1 MPKTE
6 NHGTERSVV
15 SYLSGFLH
23 IPECS
28 AIMEKSR
35 KKAVPVTN
43 ADQHYQKMT
52 ETPVPKL
59 ILNLGIPTTISMLI
73 TNIYNMA
80 DTYFVGTL
88 GESAQAATGV
98 LFTVQAIMQGIAF
111 MFGHGGGTFVSRALA
126 DRNTKEATKYISS
139 AFFMGGLIGLLIT
152 VLGLTFLEPL
162 VRFLGSTE
170 TIVPHAKA
178 YGRWI
183 LLAAPFIICSF
194 ILNNGLRYE
203 GKAFYAMFGLTT
215 GGILNI
221 LGDYILVIKCG
232 LGVYGA
238 GLATAASQVISFSIL
253 LFMYLKMAQS
263 TIRLKAVSFDVRM
276 YLRICRVGF
285 PSLIRQGLTSVTN
298 GLLNNVTKPFGD
310 AAMAA
315 MSVVSRYANFL
326 MCVGLGMGQGFQ
338 PVASFNYQAKKYD
351 RVKKGLLFT
360 TAFGLVFIG
369 AMSAI
374 SIIFAEPIIAVFQK
388 HPDVIAIGSKALR
401 FTAVGMMFMPFSVP
415 VNMLYQSIQQ
425 PTISS
430 VLSLIRSGLVTIPI
444 LLFAVPFL
452 GLLGI
457 QMAQPTADMIAGL
470 ISIPFIIRFVRK
482 TE

>member
-1 MPKTE
+1 
-6 NHGTERSVV
+6 
-15 SYLSGFLH
+15 
-23 IPECS
+23 
-28 AIMEKSR
+28 
-35 KKAVPVTN
+35 
-43 ADQHYQKMT
+43 MT

-111 MFGHGGGTFVSRALA
+111 MFGHGGGTFIARALA
-126 DRNTKEATKYISS
+126 DKNTKEATKYISS
-139 AFFMGGLIGLLIT
+139 AFFVGGLIGLIIT
-152 VLGLTFLEPL
+152 VLGLTFLDPL

-170 TIVPHAKA
+170 TIVPHAKD
-178 YGRWI
+178 YGMWI

-203 GKAFYAMFGLTT
+203 GKAFYAMFGLTA
-215 GGILNI
+215 GGLLNI
-221 LGDYILVIKCG
+221 FGDYFLVMKCG

-238 GLATAASQVISFSIL
+238 GLATAASQVVSFSIL

-263 TIRLKAVSFDVRM
+263 SISLKAVSREFKL
-276 YLRICRVGF
+276 YLTICRVGL

-298 GLLNNVTKPFGD
+298 GLLNNLTKPFGD
-310 AAMAA
+310 AAIAA
-315 MSVVSRYANFL
+315 MSVVSRYSNFL

-338 PVASFNYQAKKYD
+338 PVASFNYQAKKID

-369 AMSAI
+369 AMSTI
-374 SIIFAEPIIAVFQK
+374 SIIFAEPIISIFQK
-388 HPDVIAIGSKALR
+388 HPDVIAIGSTALR
-401 FTAVGMMFMPFSVP
+401 FTAFGMLFMPFSVP

-430 VLSLIRSGLVTIPI
+430 VLSLIRSGMVTIPI
-444 LLFAVPFL
+444 LLFGVPLL

-457 QMAQPTADMIAGL
+457 QIAQPTADMIAGL
-470 ISIPFIIRFVRK
+470 ISIPFIIRFVK
-482 TE
+482 KSK

>member
-1 MPKTE
+1 
-6 NHGTERSVV
+6 
-15 SYLSGFLH
+15 
-23 IPECS
+23 
-28 AIMEKSR
+28 
-35 KKAVPVTN
+35 
-43 ADQHYQKMT
+43 MT
-52 ETPVPKL
+52 ETPVAKL

-111 MFGHGGGTFVSRALA
+111 MFGHGGGTFISRALA
-126 DRNTKEATKYISS
+126 DKNTKEATKYISS
-139 AFFMGGLIGLLIT
+139 AFFMGGLIGVMIT
-152 VLGLTFLEPL
+152 ILGLTFLDPL

-170 TIVPHAKA
+170 TIVPHAKD
-178 YGRWI
+178 YGTWI

-203 GKAFYAMFGLTT
+203 GKAFYAMYGLTA
-215 GGILNI
+215 GGLLNI
-221 LGDYILVIKCG
+221 LGDYILVMKCG

-238 GLATAASQVISFSIL
+238 GLATAASQVVSFAIL
-253 LFMYLKMAQS
+253 LYMYLKMAQS
-263 TIRLKAVSFDVRM
+263 SIQIKAVSKDFRL
-276 YLRICRVGF
+276 YLKIARVGM

-310 AAMAA
+310 AAIAA
-315 MSVVSRYANFL
+315 MSVVSRYSNFL

-338 PVASFNYQAKKYD
+338 PVASFNYQARKYD

-369 AMSAI
+369 AMSTI
-374 SIIFAEPIIAVFQK
+374 SIIFAEPIITIFQK
-388 HPDVIAIGSKALR
+388 HPDVIAIGAKALR
-401 FTAVGMMFMPFSVP
+401 FTAIGMMFMPFSVP

-430 VLSLIRSGLVTIPI
+430 VLSLIRSGMVTIP
-444 LLFAVPFL
+444 LLLLAVPIL

-457 QMAQPTADMIAGL
+457 QLAQPIADIVAGL
-470 ISIPFIIRFVRK
+470 ISIPFIIRFLRK

>member
-1 MPKTE
+1 M
-6 NHGTERSVV
+6 
-15 SYLSGFLH
+15 
-23 IPECS
+23 
-28 AIMEKSR
+28 
-35 KKAVPVTN
+35 TN
-43 ADQHYQKMT
+43 AEKHYAKMT
-52 ETPVPKL
+52 ETPVAKL
-59 ILNLGIPTTISMLI
+59 ILNLGIPTTISMLV

-111 MFGHGGGTFVSRALA
+111 MLGHGGGTFISRALA
-126 DRNTKEATKYISS
+126 DKNTKEATKFISS
-139 AFFMGGLIGLLIT
+139 AFFTGGLIGLLIT
-152 VLGLTFLEPL
+152 GLGLAFLDPL

-170 TIVPHAKA
+170 TIVPHAKD
-178 YGRWI
+178 YGMWI

-203 GKAFYAMFGLTT
+203 GKAFYAMFGLTA
-215 GGILNI
+215 GGLLNI
-221 LGDYILVIKCG
+221 LGDYILVMKCG

-238 GLATAASQVISFSIL
+238 GLATAASQVVSFTIL
-253 LFMYLKMAQS
+253 LYMYLKMAQS
-263 TIRLKAVSFDVRM
+263 SIQIKAVSKDYRL
-276 YLRICRVGF
+276 YLTIARVGL

-310 AAMAA
+310 AAIAA
-315 MSVVSRYANFL
+315 MSVVSRYSNFL

-338 PVASFNYQAKKYD
+338 PVASFNYQAKKYR

-369 AMSAI
+369 AMSTV
-374 SIIFAEPIIAVFQK
+374 SILFAEPIITIFQK
-388 HPDVIAIGSKALR
+388 HPEVISIGAKALR
-401 FTAVGMMFMPFSVP
+401 FTAIGMMFMSFSVP

-425 PTISS
+425 PAISS
-430 VLSLIRSGLVTIPI
+430 LLSLIRSGMVTIPL
-444 LLFAVPFL
+444 LLFGVPVL

-457 QMAQPTADMIAGL
+457 QLAQPIADILAGL
-470 ISIPFIIRFVRK
+470 ISIPFIIRFLRK
-482 TE
+482 PE

>member
-1 MPKTE
+1 M
-6 NHGTERSVV
+6 S
-15 SYLSGFLH
+15 
-23 IPECS
+23 
-28 AIMEKSR
+28 
-35 KKAVPVTN
+35 N
-43 ADQHYQKMT
+43 ADQHYRKMT
-52 ETPVPKL
+52 ETPVAKL

-98 LFTVQAIMQGIAF
+98 LFTIQAIMQGIAF
-111 MFGHGGGTFVSRALA
+111 MFGHGGGTFIARALA
-126 DRNTKEATKYISS
+126 DKNTKEATKYISS
-139 AFFMGGLIGLLIT
+139 AFFVGGIIGLIIT
-152 VLGLTFLEPL
+152 VLGLTFLDPL

-170 TIVPHAKA
+170 TIVPHAKD
-178 YGRWI
+178 YGMWI

-203 GKAFYAMFGLTT
+203 GKALYAMYGLTA

-221 LGDYILVIKCG
+221 FGDYLLVMKLG

-238 GLATAASQVISFSIL
+238 GLATAASQVISFGIL

-263 TIRLKAVSFDVRM
+263 TISVKSVSKDFKL
-276 YLRICRVGF
+276 YLSICRVGF

-310 AAMAA
+310 AAIAA
-315 MSVVSRYANFL
+315 MSVVSRYSNFL

-338 PVASFNYQAKKYD
+338 PVASFNYQAKRVD

-360 TAFGLVFIG
+360 TVFGLVFIG
-369 AMSAI
+369 AMSTI
-374 SIIFAEPIIAVFQK
+374 SIIFAEPIIGIFQK
-388 HPDVIAIGSKALR
+388 HPEVIAIGAKALR
-401 FTAVGMMFMPFSVP
+401 FTAFGMMFMPFSVP

-430 VLSLIRSGLVTIPI
+430 VLSMIRSGAVTIPM
-444 LLFAVPFL
+444 LLMGVPFL

-457 QMAQPTADMIAGL
+457 QIAQPTADVIAGL
-470 ISIPFIIRFVRK
+470 ISIPFIIRFVRDK
-482 TE
+482 E

>member
-1 MPKTE
+1 M
-6 NHGTERSVV
+6 
-15 SYLSGFLH
+15 
-23 IPECS
+23 
-28 AIMEKSR
+28 
-35 KKAVPVTN
+35 TN
-43 ADQHYQKMT
+43 ADQHYIKMT
-52 ETPVPKL
+52 ETPVSRL
-59 ILNLGIPTTISMLI
+59 IFQLGVPTTISMLI

-80 DTYFVGTL
+80 DTYFVGTI

-111 MFGHGGGTFVSRALA
+111 MLGHGGGTFIARSLA
-126 DRNTKEATKYISS
+126 EKNIDRATKYISS
-139 AFFMGGLIGLLIT
+139 CFFTGCTVGLLLT

-170 TIVPHAKA
+170 TIVPHAMD
-178 YGRWI
+178 YGFWI
-183 LLAAPFIICSF
+183 LLAAPFIICSL

-221 LGDYILVIKCG
+221 FGDYLLVMKLG

-238 GLATAASQVISFSIL
+238 GLATAVSQMVSFAIL

-263 TIRLKAVSFDVRM
+263 TIRINAVSRDWRL
-276 YLRICRVGF
+276 YLSVCRVGL

-298 GLLNNVTKPFGD
+298 GILNNLTKPFGD
-310 AAMAA
+310 AAIAA
-315 MSVVSRYANFL
+315 MSVVTKYSSFL

-338 PVASFNYQAKKYD
+338 PVASFNYQAQRVD

-369 AMSAI
+369 GMSTL
-374 SIIFAEPIIAVFQK
+374 SIIFAEPIISIFQK
-388 HPDVIAIGSKALR
+388 HPEVIAIGARALR
-401 FTAVGMMFMPFSVP
+401 FTAFGMMFMPFSVP

-430 VLSLIRSGLVTIPI
+430 ILSLIRSGAVTIPLLLI
-444 LLFAVPFL
+444 LVPL
-452 GLLGI
+452 IGLTGI
-457 QMAQPTADMIAGL
+457 QIAQPTADIVAGL
-470 ISIPFIIRFVRK
+470 LSIPFIIRFLRNPNA
-482 TE
+482 

>member
-1 MPKTE
+1 M
-6 NHGTERSVV
+6 
-15 SYLSGFLH
+15 
-23 IPECS
+23 
-28 AIMEKSR
+28 
-35 KKAVPVTN
+35 TN
-43 ADQHYQKMT
+43 AEKHYAKMT
-52 ETPVPKL
+52 ETPVAKL

-111 MFGHGGGTFVSRALA
+111 MFGHGGGTFISRALA
-126 DRNTKEATKYISS
+126 DKNTKEATKYISS
-139 AFFMGGLIGLLIT
+139 AFFMGGLIGVMIT
-152 VLGLTFLEPL
+152 ILGLTFLDPL

-170 TIVPHAKA
+170 TIVPHAKD
-178 YGRWI
+178 YGTWI

-203 GKAFYAMFGLTT
+203 GKAFYAMYGLTA
-215 GGILNI
+215 GGLLNI
-221 LGDYILVIKCG
+221 LGDYILVMKCG

-238 GLATAASQVISFSIL
+238 GLATAASQVVSFAIL
-253 LFMYLKMAQS
+253 LYMYLKMAQS
-263 TIRLKAVSFDVRM
+263 SIQIKAVSQDFRL
-276 YLRICRVGF
+276 YLKIARVGM

-310 AAMAA
+310 AAIAA
-315 MSVVSRYANFL
+315 MSVVSRYSNFL

-338 PVASFNYQAKKYD
+338 PVASFNYQARKYD

-369 AMSAI
+369 AMSTI
-374 SIIFAEPIIAVFQK
+374 SIIFAEPIITIFQK
-388 HPDVIAIGSKALR
+388 HPDVIAIGAKALR
-401 FTAVGMMFMPFSVP
+401 FTAIGMMFMPFSVP

-430 VLSLIRSGLVTIPI
+430 VLSLIRSGMVTIPL
-444 LLFAVPFL
+444 LLFAVPIL

-457 QMAQPTADMIAGL
+457 QLAQPIADIVAGL
-470 ISIPFIIRFVRK
+470 ISIPFIIRFLRK

>member
-1 MPKTE
+1 MT
-6 NHGTERSVV
+6 RS
-15 SYLSGFLH
+15 
-23 IPECS
+23 E
-28 AIMEKSR
+28 
-35 KKAVPVTN
+35 
-43 ADQHYQKMT
+43 QHYQKMT
-52 ETPVPKL
+52 QTHVPQL

-80 DTYFVGTL
+80 DTYFVGTI

-111 MFGHGGGTFVSRALA
+111 MLGHGGGTFISRALA
-126 DRNTKEATKYISS
+126 EQNTKEATKYISS
-139 AFFMGGLIGLLIT
+139 AFFMGGFIGLSIT
-152 VLGLTFLEPL
+152 ILGLIFLDPL
-162 VRFLGSTE
+162 VRFLGSTP

-178 YGRWI
+178 YGQWI

-203 GKAFYAMFGLTT
+203 GKAFYAMFGLTA

-221 LGDYILVIKCG
+221 LGDYILVMKLQ

-238 GLATAASQVISFSIL
+238 GLATALSQVVGFFIL

-263 TIRLKAVSFDVRM
+263 TIHPKNISKDFRL
-276 YLRICRVGF
+276 YLQIARIGL

-310 AAMAA
+310 AAIAA
-315 MSVVSRYANFL
+315 MSVVSRYSNFL

-338 PVASFNYQAKKYD
+338 PVASFNYQAKKYE

-369 AMSAI
+369 TMSFI
-374 SIIFAEPIIAVFQK
+374 SILFAEPIITIFQK
-388 HPDVIAIGSKALR
+388 HPEVIAIGSKALR
-401 FTAVGMMFMPFSVP
+401 FTAIGMMFMPFSVP

-430 VLSLIRSGLVTIPI
+430 VLSMIRSGLVTIPM
-444 LLFAVPFL
+444 LLFSVPVL

-457 QMAQPTADMIAGL
+457 QIAQPTADIIAGL
-470 ISIPFIIRFVRK
+470 ISIPFIIHFLRK
-482 TE
+482 

>member
-1 MPKTE
+1 M
-6 NHGTERSVV
+6 
-15 SYLSGFLH
+15 
-23 IPECS
+23 
-28 AIMEKSR
+28 
-35 KKAVPVTN
+35 TN
-43 ADQHYQKMT
+43 ADQHYKKMT
-52 ETPVPKL
+52 QTPVAKL

-111 MFGHGGGTFVSRALA
+111 MLGHGGGTFIARALA
-126 DRNTKEATKYISS
+126 DKNTREATKYISS
-139 AFFMGGLIGLLIT
+139 AFFAGGLIGLIIT
-152 VLGLTFLEPL
+152 VLGLTLLEPL

-170 TIVPHAKA
+170 TIVPHAKD
-178 YGRWI
+178 YGMWI

-203 GKAFYAMFGLTT
+203 GKAFYAMFGLTA

-221 LGDYILVIKCG
+221 LGDYILVMKCG
-232 LGVYGA
+232 MGVYGA
-238 GLATAASQVISFSIL
+238 GLATAASQVVSFGIL
-253 LFMYLKMAQS
+253 LYMYMKMAQS
-263 TIRLKAVSFDVRM
+263 TIQFQAVSKDYKL
-276 YLRICRVGF
+276 YLSVARIGL

-298 GLLNNVTKPFGD
+298 GLLNNITKPFGD
-310 AAMAA
+310 AAIAA
-315 MSVVSRYANFL
+315 MSVVSRYSNFL

-338 PVASFNYQAKKYD
+338 PVASFNYQAKEYG

-360 TAFGLVFIG
+360 TAFGIVFIG
-369 AMSAI
+369 AMSTV
-374 SIIFAEPIIAVFQK
+374 SIIFAEPIISIFQK
-388 HPDVIAIGSKALR
+388 QPDVIIIGSKALR
-401 FTAVGMMFMPFSVP
+401 FTAIGMMFMPFSVP

-430 VLSLIRSGLVTIPI
+430 LLSLIRSGLVTIPL
-444 LLFAVPFL
+444 LLFGVPIL

-457 QMAQPTADMIAGL
+457 QIAQPTADVIAGL
-470 ISIPFIIRFVRK
+470 ISIPFIIRFIRQK
-482 TE
+482 Q

>member
-1 MPKTE
+1 
-6 NHGTERSVV
+6 
-15 SYLSGFLH
+15 
-23 IPECS
+23 
-28 AIMEKSR
+28 
-35 KKAVPVTN
+35 VTN
-43 ADQHYQKMT
+43 ADQHYKKMT

-111 MFGHGGGTFVSRALA
+111 MFGHGGGTFIARALA
-126 DRNTKEATKYISS
+126 DKNTKEATKYISS
-139 AFFMGGLIGLLIT
+139 AFFVGGLIGLIIT
-152 VLGLTFLEPL
+152 FLGLSFLDPL

-170 TIVPHAKA
+170 TIVPHAKD
-178 YGRWI
+178 YGMWI

-203 GKAFYAMFGLTT
+203 GKAFYAMFGLTA
-215 GGILNI
+215 GGLLNI
-221 LGDYILVIKCG
+221 FGDYYLVIKCG

-238 GLATAASQVISFSIL
+238 GLATAASQVVSFSIL

-263 TIRLKAVSFDVRM
+263 SIQLKAVSKDFHL
-276 YLRICRVGF
+276 YLTICKVGL

-298 GLLNNVTKPFGD
+298 GLLNNLTKPFGD
-310 AAMAA
+310 AAIAA
-315 MSVVSRYANFL
+315 MSVVSRYSNFL

-338 PVASFNYQAKKYD
+338 PVASFNYQAKRVD

-369 AMSAI
+369 AMSTI
-374 SIIFAEPIIAVFQK
+374 SIIFAEPIISIFQK
-388 HPDVIAIGSKALR
+388 HPDLIAIGSKALR
-401 FTAVGMMFMPFSVP
+401 FTAFGMMFMPFSVP

-430 VLSLIRSGLVTIPI
+430 VLSLIRSGMVTIPI
-444 LLFAVPFL
+444 LLFGVPIL

-457 QMAQPTADMIAGL
+457 QIAQPTADMIAGL
-470 ISIPFIIRFVRK
+470 ISIPFIIRFVQK
-482 TE
+482 AE